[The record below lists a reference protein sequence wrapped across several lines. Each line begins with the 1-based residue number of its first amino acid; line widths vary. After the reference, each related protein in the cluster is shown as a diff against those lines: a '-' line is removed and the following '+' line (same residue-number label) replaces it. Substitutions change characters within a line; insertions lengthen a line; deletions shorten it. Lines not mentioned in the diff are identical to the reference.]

1 MFFKFCSN
9 FKNIKYY
16 KHSIKLKM
24 ASGVPHCHLWDV
36 YIHIYLPT
44 HVTLSIYVCVFAHAC
59 SFTQLCLTLCCP
71 MDCIWLDSSV
81 HGIFQAIIEE
91 WVATASSRDSSWP
104 RDWTHI
110 SYIGRWILY
119 HWVTWEAPFRLGY
132 LEAKSVM
139 GILVEMLYGGDTL
152 SGGGARQLVEKTE
165 PAHQQHPVP
174 TPPF

>member
-24 ASGVPHCHLWDV
+24 ASGVPHCHLWDI

-119 HWVTWEAPFRLGY
+119 QWANWKALHFNLVTSLRAITLNIAILRHWELG
-132 LEAKSVM
+132 LQRMNLRE
-139 GILVEMLYGGDTL
+139 ILL
-152 SGGGARQLVEKTE
+152 SPNKCPR
-165 PAHQQHPVP
+165 
-174 TPPF
+174 